1 MVLIELH
8 PKEFPWMNSKA
19 KVVSIKEIYQTNSY
33 KTWKL
38 LLSFS
43 KIYVSHIS
51 LTDFSSIHQRAV

>member
-1 MVLIELH
+1 MDEQQGQSSLSQG
-8 PKEFPWMNSKA
+8 N
-19 KVVSIKEIYQTNSY
+19 VSNSY

-51 LTDFSSIHQRAV
+51 LTDFSSILQRVVWRLSQLTNMNV